1 MPAVPDPA
9 AGLFSEATPAETA
22 TGVVARLLAGC
33 VDLQASDLHVVAG
46 DWPHA
51 RIAGELRPL
60 TTWGRP
66 SAGQTAELAR
76 ELARQAGRGE
86 LPELGAVDGAVGE
99 PPQPRFRFNVYRRRQ
114 AWGIAL
120 RRLEDRISNLASL
133 GLRTDLYDLGSLTQ
147 GLVVVAGPTGAG
159 KSTTLAALIDHINQ
173 TRRCHIV
180 TIEDPIE
187 YLHPPALS
195 LVTQRQVGSDV
206 AGFGTA
212 LVEALRQDPDVILVG
227 EMRDRETMRTALTAA
242 ETGHLVFSTVHAG
255 SCTQAIER
263 LVAVFPAEE
272 QPSIRRQLSLVLRC
286 LIAQSLVRADGPK
299 GGRGRR
305 VPLCEILM
313 LTPGVAH
320 LVASGK
326 SAQLESAIQ
335 TGASEGMQTYAND
348 LARLVREGLVSE
360 MSARHLLRSDLPN

>member
-1 MPAVPDPA
+1 MTAAIEPA
-9 AGLFSEATPAETA
+9 AGLFNAEWRPGGTPE
-22 TGVVARLLAGC
+22 VVARLLAGC
-33 VDLQASDLHVVAG
+33 VALQASDLHVVANEF
-46 DWPHA
+46 PHA
-51 RIAGELRPL
+51 RLAGELRPL
-60 TTWGRP
+60 PAWGRP
-66 SAGQTAELAR
+66 TAEQTAGLAS

-86 LPELGAVDGAVGE
+86 LPDLGAVDGAVGE

-114 AWGIAL
+114 AWGVAL
-120 RRLEDRISNLASL
+120 RRLEDRISNLTSL

-206 AGFGTA
+206 AGFGVA

-255 SCTQAIER
+255 SCAQGVER

-272 QPSIRRQLSLVLRC
+272 QSSIRRQLSLVLRC
-286 LIAQSLVRADGPK
+286 LVAQSLVRADGPK

-326 SAQLESAIQ
+326 TSQLESAIQ
-335 TGASEGMQTYAND
+335 TGAGEGMQTFAND

-360 MSARHLLRSDLPN
+360 MSARNLLRSDGSE